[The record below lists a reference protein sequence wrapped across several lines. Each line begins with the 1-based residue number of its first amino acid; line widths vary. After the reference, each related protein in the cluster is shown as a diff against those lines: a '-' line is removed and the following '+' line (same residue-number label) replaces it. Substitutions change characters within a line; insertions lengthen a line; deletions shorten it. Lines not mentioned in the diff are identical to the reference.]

1 MNQPISFCGK
11 EPKKDKWGMLATA
24 GRMLYQ
30 GLEESGQAN
39 ALSGS

>member
-11 EPKKDKWGMLATA
+11 ESKKNKWGMLDTVEL
-24 GRMLYQ
+24 MLYQ
-30 GLEESGQAN
+30 VLNKSGQAN